1 MRTWVLATSLI
12 LGCLW
17 PTTSGLLADPAPSSG
32 AKPEASEKSETAAPQ
47 TVVLDTKKLAELA
60 LEHSRARDALLA
72 IEARLALLA
81 EKVFDS
87 RLTVRYEGELDKP
100 FIVTRIEL
108 DLDGALA
115 YRNEFSQAPTVQSI
129 KLFDGYLPP
138 GRHVLQMR
146 VYARGPDDPP
156 NAEPGYFAGSGMT
169 VHLRNKSVCRAV
181 FEAEQDGDSPGSRV
195 AKESEP
201 EGDWDV
207 DIAASFETETN

>member
-1 MRTWVLATSLI
+1 MRTWVLALGII
-12 LGCLW
+12 LCCLW
-17 PTTSGLLADPAPSSG
+17 PTTGGLLADPAPSSG
-32 AKPEASEKSETAAPQ
+32 AKPEASLKSETAVVQP
-47 TVVLDTKKLAELA
+47 VVLDAKKLAELA

-138 GRHVLQMR
+138 GRHVLQLM
-146 VYARGPDDPP
+146 VYARGPDVP
-156 NAEPGYFAGSGMT
+156 
-169 VHLRNKSVCRAV
+169 
-181 FEAEQDGDSPGSRV
+181 
-195 AKESEP
+195 
-201 EGDWDV
+201 
-207 DIAASFETETN
+207 